1 MPVKK
6 NFCKTGL
13 LFPDVSINALSQ
25 RIEFMKKI
33 GILMVTLGFFTACNN
48 TATLENKADS
58 LGKHVDSVGNRVWD
72 SVKVGSKEL
81 KERIENQFEKK
92 DTVEK

>member
-1 MPVKK
+1 
-6 NFCKTGL
+6 
-13 LFPDVSINALSQ
+13 
-25 RIEFMKKI
+25 
-33 GILMVTLGFFTACNN
+33 
-48 TATLENKADS
+48 
-58 LGKHVDSVGNRVWD
+58 LGKQVDSVGNKVWD

>member
-1 MPVKK
+1 MA
-6 NFCKTGL
+6 GL
-13 LFPDVSINALSQ
+13 GML
-25 RIEFMKKI
+25 
-33 GILMVTLGFFTACNN
+33 TACNN

-58 LGKHVDSVGNRVWD
+58 LGKQVDSVGNKVWD